1 MRGADLPVGV
11 WSAAVRS
18 FVPTTKDRRRYI
30 RRPEGRRHEACDE
43 KEYFMSDES
52 KVGEAGPA
60 ASTEA
65 LGELAA
71 AVRAENPEAFWRW
84 LDRFGNWEER
94 EREAL
99 QAHPERS
106 FLRRVLIGGREKGEW
121 WWMSAV
127 LSLDRE
133 WTPAHLRQIPPQIW
147 GWPGLAGKTPE
158 MIYDFTADR
167 LLWCDAG
174 ARIDAETQSEQW
186 LAQLEAQLGDRG
198 VDGG

>member
-1 MRGADLPVGV
+1 FLL
-11 WSAAVRS
+11 SALEASR
-18 FVPTTKDRRRYI
+18 PTISCR
-30 RRPEGRRHEACDE
+30 
-43 KEYFMSDES
+43 KEQGMSDES
-52 KVGEAGPA
+52 KAREVPLAG
-60 ASTEA
+60 SNEA

-99 QAHPERS
+99 QAYPERT
-106 FLRRVLIGGREKGEW
+106 FLRRILIGGREQGEW

-167 LLWCDAG
+167 L
-174 ARIDAETQSEQW
+174 
-186 LAQLEAQLGDRG
+186 
-198 VDGG
+198 